1 MSRRE
6 PPTVMLI
13 GDSEQREF
21 AAPLTWLGKHCR
33 CHWYPT
39 IAVAVESLRQAA
51 KAPDW
56 IVLVASYRGAFEH
69 AEVEGLHKRAPL
81 ARLLTLLGS
90 WCEGEMRSG
99 RALPGVARAYW
110 HQWEARAAAEMLGE
124 RAARYAGWSLPR
136 TSLPLDVSL
145 LARAQ
150 PHSIMRRDVATP
162 QLSVLAP
169 TRERYLTLADA
180 LRTCGYPSLWQTA
193 TTLASA
199 HDSSAFVIDGDSLTQ
214 RISELTQHT
223 IACAVDRP
231 TLLLLDFPRWQEV
244 EQAREWGVRRVLSKP
259 YLLGDLRAILAK
271 ILPQSAQTAAA

>member
-21 AAPLTWLGKHCR
+21 AAPLMWLGKHCR

-39 IAVAVESLRQAA
+39 VAEAVEALQLAA
-51 KAPDW
+51 NAPDW
-56 IVLVASYRGAFEH
+56 VVLVASYRGAFDH
-69 AEVEGLHKRAPL
+69 AEVESLHKLAPL

-145 LARAQ
+145 LARAE
-150 PHSIMRRDVATP
+150 PHSIFHRAGDTP
-162 QLSVLAP
+162 QISVLAP
-169 TRERYLTLADA
+169 SRERYLTLADA
-180 LRTCGYPSLWQTA
+180 LRTCGYPSLWQPA
-193 TTLASA
+193 TTFASA
-199 HDSSAFVIDGDSLTQ
+199 SNSGAFVIDGDSLTE
-214 RISELTQHT
+214 RISALTQLT
-223 IACAVDRP
+223 IASAVDRP

-244 EQAREWGVRRVLSKP
+244 EQAREWGVQRVLSKP
-259 YLLGDLRAILAK
+259 YLLGDLRAILATM
-271 ILPQSAQTAAA
+271 LPQSAQTAAA